1 MNLLKKYFNFD
12 LNTQKNHKIMTVA
25 YAVAIIFA
33 FVVSLSNNN
42 DVSASVSRNDI
53 SRQLAEEAALTADIS
68 EDISESSPVYSDN
81 SVSNIRN
88 LFEKVISESV
98 EKIVEQEI
106 IVQKGDSFISILGD
120 LGLGYNESYQLSQ
133 VETSAWVTTNL
144 ISYHKS

>member
-1 MNLLKKYFNFD
+1 MLKKYFNFD

-68 EDISESSPVYSDN
+68 EDISESSPVYSDH
-81 SVSNIRN
+81 SISNLRTLFDKQKN
-88 LFEKVISESV
+88 L
-98 EKIVEQEI
+98 
-106 IVQKGDSFISILGD
+106 
-120 LGLGYNESYQLSQ
+120 
-133 VETSAWVTTNL
+133 
-144 ISYHKS
+144 